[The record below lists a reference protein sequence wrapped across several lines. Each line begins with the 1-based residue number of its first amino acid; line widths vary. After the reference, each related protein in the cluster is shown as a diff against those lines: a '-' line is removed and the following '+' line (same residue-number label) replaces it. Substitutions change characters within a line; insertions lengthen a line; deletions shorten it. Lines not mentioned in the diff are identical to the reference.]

1 MMAEKILDLV
11 CRPARESDTPDMLEL
26 TRAIWDGHD
35 YVPQVWTEWLADPQG
50 QLAVAEWQGRVVGLG
65 KLTRLSSRDW
75 WLEGLR
81 THPELEGRGIAARL
95 HEHLLD
101 LWLQSGAGALRLA
114 TASFRLSVQHLC
126 ERTGFE
132 KMGEFSDFGA
142 SALSGAV
149 ETFRLL
155 STVEL
160 DEALEIAVKSES
172 LAFSNGLMDL
182 SWRWASPSQ
191 AFLSEAAELGKAWW
205 WRDRQGLLVL
215 TEDSD
220 DDDDRVY
227 PMVKLLACSNVAVPA
242 LLEDYRRLA
251 ALQGFEQARWAAP
264 LHPGLL
270 PLLEAGGFQ
279 REWDAAIFIYAK
291 KHPVV

>member
-1 MMAEKILDLV
+1 MAEKILDLV

-26 TRAIWDGHD
+26 TRTIWDGDD
-35 YVPQVWTEWLADPQG
+35 YVPQVWAEWLADAQG

-65 KLTRLSSRDW
+65 KLTRLSAIDW

-81 THPELEGRGIAARL
+81 THPDLEGRGIAARL
-95 HEHLLD
+95 HEHLLG
-101 LWLQSGAGALRLA
+101 LWLETGSGALRLA
-114 TASFRLSVQHLC
+114 TGSFRLPVQHLC
-126 ERTGFE
+126 ERTGVE
-132 KMGEFSDFGA
+132 KMGEFSAF
-142 SALSGAV
+142 SAPALAEAV
-149 ETFRLL
+149 EGFLPLPNT
-155 STVEL
+155 EL
-160 DEALEIAVKSES
+160 AEALEMAVKSES

-191 AFLSEAAELGKAWW
+191 PFLAEAAGQGKAWW

-215 TEDSD
+215 TEGDED
-220 DDDDRVY
+220 GQTF
-227 PMVKLLACSNVAVPA
+227 PLIELLACAEADILV

-251 ALQGFEQARWAAP
+251 RSLGYAKANWGAP
-264 LHPGLL
+264 LHPSLL
-270 PLLEAGGFQ
+270 PLLEAAGFR

>member
-1 MMAEKILDLV
+1 M
-11 CRPARESDTPDMLEL
+11 
-26 TRAIWDGHD
+26 
-35 YVPQVWTEWLADPQG
+35 
-50 QLAVAEWQGRVVGLG
+50 
-65 KLTRLSSRDW
+65 
-75 WLEGLR
+75 R

-95 HEHLLD
+95 HDYLLD
-101 LWLQSGAGALRLA
+101 LWLQIGSGTLRLA
-114 TASFRLSVQHLC
+114 TASFRLPVQHLC

-132 KMGEFSDFGA
+132 KLGEFSDFGA
-142 SALSGAV
+142 PALA
-149 ETFRLL
+149 ETVNSFLPL
-155 STVEL
+155 STGEL
-160 DEALEIAVKSES
+160 DEGLEAAITSES

-191 AFLSEAAELGKAWW
+191 AFLAEAAGKGKAWW
-205 WRDRQGLLVL
+205 WGDRQGLLVL

-220 DDDDRVY
+220 DDGKVY
-227 PMVKLLACSNVAVPA
+227 PMVELLACSNAAVPA

-270 PLLEAGGFQ
+270 PLLEAAGFR